1 MTNRDEAMQ
10 AHWRLVDARSE
21 REECW
26 SILSAHLPGI
36 LASFFACYAEEPE
49 IARIKSDVR
58 DSLMAAQ
65 LDNWR
70 LLCLSDLGPEYRASV
85 KKVGLARMKAELSP
99 HWFMVGVGFVLQ
111 RMRDV
116 VDGHYRWNT
125 RKAASMNG
133 ALRQVALFDIDV
145 SVTSYLEFNIKRAQK
160 RQQEM
165 EAAVRQFETGIAA
178 GTGEISHTSSLL
190 HTTAAELRSQ
200 AYEASNCAEFAG
212 NMSQSTL
219 DGISDGA
226 KTTESVSAFIT
237 DVGRQASQAQTIAA
251 EAVERTRAASDSIG
265 VLAETVTRIGSVVS
279 MIKAITSR
287 INLLALNAAM
297 EAARA
302 GNAGRGFAVVAAEVK
317 SLANQTAQATEEI
330 ANQIVRIQSATQ
342 QSVTDIRSTSVTI
355 HEIAQIS
362 EATAASLN
370 EQAMETTRVNQ
381 RMGTAAAQTNSVRDA
396 ISSVRSASLATQDAA
411 DRLSSLAGT
420 IDERTEALRVNV
432 RTFLERVLVA

>member
-1 MTNRDEAMQ
+1 MQ

-160 RQQEM
+160 RQQEI